1 MNEIECLKYTVEQAL
16 SFTKSQAKIKSYEY
30 NFDETNYISMTVMEF
45 MSKGRYGT
53 LVYNFTDEE
62 VENIEKQI
70 QNNSFVYDI
79 PDPKTNMLRENALEV
94 LHHFTKKDEFGF
106 GIDFDDAFTLQ
117 FYLMKLYNQ
126 KEIYKA
132 FKLSESF
139 FK

>member
-1 MNEIECLKYTVEQAL
+1 MNEIECLKYSVEQAL
-16 SFTKSQAKIKSYEY
+16 SFTKSQAKIKSHEY

-53 LVYNFTDEE
+53 LVYNFTNEE

-70 QNNSFVYDI
+70 QDNNFVYDI
-79 PDPKTNMLRENALEV
+79 PDPKTNKLRENALEV
-94 LHHFTKKDEFGF
+94 LHHFTKLDEFGF
-106 GIDFDDAFTLQ
+106 GIDFDNAFTLQ
-117 FYLMKLYNQ
+117 YYLMKLYNQ